1 LCEKIQKLPW
11 SKPKKS
17 MSLFTNPNRIPEN
30 YGLKIAGGLIA
41 FFLIMKLAGQEH
53 HYELRFLNVFIQVG
67 GIYFALKKFRETH
80 DQHLNYFRALVTGVA
95 TGAISSVIFALFLF
109 GYLSIDTEL
118 MQGVIKNEPMGRYLN
133 PYITAFM
140 VALEGLFSGL
150 LFTFIIINYVET
162 DDVNDP
168 QGESN

>member
-1 LCEKIQKLPW
+1 
-11 SKPKKS
+11 

-41 FFLIMKLAGQEH
+41 FFLIMKLVGLVH

-109 GYLSIDTEL
+109 GYLSIDANL
-118 MQGVIKNEPMGRYLN
+118 MQGVIENEPMGRYLN

>member
-1 LCEKIQKLPW
+1 
-11 SKPKKS
+11 

-41 FFLIMKLAGQEH
+41 FFLIMKLVGLVH

-80 DQHLNYFRALVTGVA
+80 GQHLNYFRALVTGVA

-109 GYLSIDTEL
+109 GYLSIDANL
-118 MQGVIKNEPMGRYLN
+118 MQGVIENEPMGRYLN

>member
-1 LCEKIQKLPW
+1 
-11 SKPKKS
+11 

-41 FFLIMKLAGQEH
+41 FFLLMKVVGLVH
-53 HYELRFLNVFIQVG
+53 NYELRFLNVFIQIG
-67 GIYFALKKFRETH
+67 GIYFAIKKFKQTH
-80 DQHLNYFRALVTGVA
+80 EEHMNYFRALVTGVA
-95 TGAISSVIFALFLF
+95 TGGIAAVLFAVFLF
-109 GYLSIDTEL
+109 VYMQIDPAL
-118 MQGVIKNEPMGRYLN
+118 MEGIIKNEPMGQYLN

-140 VALEGLFSGL
+140 VALEGFFSGL
-150 LFTFIIINYVET
+150 LFTFIIINYLET